1 MKKVVMFSASWC
13 SPCKQA
19 KPVFEQTAKTIAE
32 SKNENSDVY
41 FQIVDIDENRTM
53 AEDFNITGVPTFML
67 IKDNEEVARLVGAAN
82 VTKIQEL
89 LK

>member
-1 MKKVVMFSASWC
+1 
-13 SPCKQA
+13 
-19 KPVFEQTAKTIAE
+19 
-32 SKNENSDVY
+32 
-41 FQIVDIDENRTM
+41 M